1 MHLEEHNLA
10 TRFCV
15 FIATAL
21 NLLVWCLVENSCKRI
36 LFWECRLEFARA
48 NYFTKNSLHTFF
60 LRKVKLDIF
69 YAKSIPGILKIA
81 EAIVSLIGF
90 ICVQMVSNQYYAG
103 SASGWFIFV
112 AMTAFWV
119 TLVVVVLYL
128 FHIIEK
134 LHWIPWLLGEL
145 GFAALWAVFYFI
157 AACVVVARS
166 GEDAAWGAAA
176 FFGRANNQHYNVHD
190 SKLSDILKKSF
201 SGSNQLL
208 GYNH

>member
-1 MHLEEHNLA
+1 MA
-10 TRFCV
+10 TVTVSATTTTKVSPNIRFDP
-15 FIATAL
+15 
-21 NLLVWCLVENSCKRI
+21 S
-36 LFWECRLEFARA
+36 
-48 NYFTKNSLHTFF
+48 
-60 LRKVKLDIF
+60 

-81 EAIVSLIGF
+81 EAEKEEILFYYEFKESFILEARIVSLIGF

-134 LHWIPWLLGEL
+134 LHWIPWLLG

-166 GEDAAWGAAA
+166 GEDAARSSGFLWFCCHGTVWIRG
-176 FFGRANNQHYNVHD
+176 FHKIQVMEGWSHCSGRANNQHYNVHN

-208 GYNH
+208 SYNH